1 MENRRGKIALMTTL
15 TKLHKCLTTL
25 NIVRLEFKT
34 TISDKTIKK
43 NKNYYHNKEEKKEKG
58 K

>member
-1 MENRRGKIALMTTL
+1 MTTL